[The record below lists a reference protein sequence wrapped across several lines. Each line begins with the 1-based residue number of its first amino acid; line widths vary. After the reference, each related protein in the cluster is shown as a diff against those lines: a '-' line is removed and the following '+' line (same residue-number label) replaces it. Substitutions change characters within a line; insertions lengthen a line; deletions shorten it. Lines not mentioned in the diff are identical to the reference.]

1 MSGDEW
7 NILPEDEDMYYNPFQ
22 DREEWM
28 TARQQAQ
35 LRVQWKAYFRA
46 MQPYDLAVDAALEA
60 EAGEV

>member
-7 NILPEDEDMYYNPFQ
+7 NILPEDEDIYYNPFQ

-28 TARQQAQ
+28 TARQSGQ
-35 LRVQWKAYFRA
+35 LQTQWRAYCKA
-46 MQPYDLAVDAALEA
+46 MQPYDLVVDDSLDR